1 MKYRKTHL
9 GPEFLQIFYINDL
22 ILKYISL
29 FFRSVLVLIIPT
41 YTEGTPPDTAK
52 WFYNWLEE
60 SSTDF
65 RVGAHFL
72 KGLKFAVFGLG
83 NSEYKDHFNTV
94 GKNCDKFLFQ
104 LSAER
109 ISPLCLGKDFKNLA
123 VYHIF
128 FIFKVS

>member
-1 MKYRKTHL
+1 M
-9 GPEFLQIFYINDL
+9 
-22 ILKYISL
+22 
-29 FFRSVLVLIIPT
+29 PT

-109 ISPLCLGKDFKNLA
+109 ISPLCLGKASK
-123 VYHIF
+123 
-128 FIFKVS
+128 